1 MSISKTPSVYK
12 IRIFWDDEGKQWIAE
27 SKNFKGF
34 AINHKSYEEL
44 LKYIEWAVPDFL
56 EITDPPIEI
65 STEKRKINVRQ
76 LA

>member
-1 MSISKTPSVYK
+1 MVKSKPIYK

-27 SKNFKGF
+27 SKNFRGL

-56 EITDPPIEI
+56 EIKEPPIEI
-65 STEKRKINVRQ
+65 STDKRRINVRQ